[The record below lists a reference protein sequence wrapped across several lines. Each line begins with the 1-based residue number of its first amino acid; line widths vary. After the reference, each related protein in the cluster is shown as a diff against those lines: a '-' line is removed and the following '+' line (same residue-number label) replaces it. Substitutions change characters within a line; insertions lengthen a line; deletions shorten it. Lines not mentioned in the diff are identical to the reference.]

1 MSAGPFFLHPLL
13 PPALHAGPS
22 SDVIKATHDIKA
34 TRLADAWAEL
44 QAQADSGEPL
54 TPDSRRLAFADPE
67 FLLRPAVRG
76 IRFQL
81 ELLKPDLEQQ
91 AAGIHHTIVVFGSAR
106 TPSPEGAAELAARAA
121 AAPHDAALQ
130 QAAALAARRVS
141 YYEQARAFGRIVGE
155 HALAQP
161 EAERVHICTGGG
173 PGIME
178 AANRGAHEAG
188 AATIGLNIT
197 LPHEQHSN
205 PYITPGLSF
214 KFHYFALRKMHFML
228 RAKALVVFPGGFGTL
243 DELFECLTLIQT
255 GKAKP
260 IPIVLFDRD
269 YWQRIVNFDEMVAE
283 GMIAAID
290 PQLMT
295 FVDSADAAWY
305 AIRDFYALNGQAAA
319 PAATAHPAV

>member
-1 MSAGPFFLHPLL
+1 M
-13 PPALHAGPS
+13 
-22 SDVIKATHDIKA
+22 IKATHDIKA
-34 TRLADAWAEL
+34 RRLADAWAEL

-81 ELLKPDLEQQ
+81 ELLKPELEQE
-91 AAGIHHTIVVFGSAR
+91 AAGIHHTIVVYGSAR
-106 TPSPEGAAELAARAA
+106 IPSPEQAEEAAARARA
-121 AAPHDAALQ
+121 QPQDAALQ
-130 QAAALAARRVS
+130 AAAQRAAQRVR
-141 YYEQARAFGRIVGE
+141 YYEQARTFGRIVGQ

-178 AANRGAHEAG
+178 AANRGASEAG
-188 AATIGLNIT
+188 ASTIGLNIT

-214 KFHYFALRKMHFML
+214 KFHYFALRTMHFML

-255 GKAKP
+255 GKVKP
-260 IPIVLFDRD
+260 IPIVLFDPD
-269 YWQRIVNFDEMVAE
+269 YWRRIIDFDELVAE
-283 GMIAAID
+283 GMIAPED
-290 PQLMT
+290 PKLIT

-305 AIRDFYALNGQAAA
+305 AISDFYRLNGKASAPTAA
-319 PAATAHPAV
+319 